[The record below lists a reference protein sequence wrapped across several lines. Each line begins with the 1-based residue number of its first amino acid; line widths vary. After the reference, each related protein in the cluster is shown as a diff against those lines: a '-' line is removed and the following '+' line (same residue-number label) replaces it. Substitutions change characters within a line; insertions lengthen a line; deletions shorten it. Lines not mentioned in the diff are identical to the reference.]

1 VPVTRWWQYQ
11 AERFPLLRH
20 ALLVTLTTA
29 CVLAFVSGARGA
41 APEWHWLL
49 PATFVNLLAFF
60 QLRVLDEFKDAETD
74 ARYRPE
80 RPVPRGLVR
89 LSELRT
95 LGLLAAA
102 LQLALVLALRPGLLP
117 LLLLCWGFMAL
128 MTAEFFIPR
137 WLKARPAAYLLSHQ
151 PIVPLLQLLASGWV
165 WAAPGRD
172 VPVTALVG
180 LALVSFGVGLTLEI
194 GRKIYA
200 PQQEREGVETYTAAW
215 GIPGALLAWLAGSGL
230 ACLSAAAF
238 SQGFWRGLPLLAWG
252 LAGWAAWTFRQERTP
267 RAAARIEAVSAAVVL
282 VSYLALALGRA
293 T

>member
-1 VPVTRWWQYQ
+1 MNRWWQYQ

-49 PATFVNLLAFF
+49 PAVTVNLLAFF
-60 QLRVLDEFKDAETD
+60 QLRVLDEFKDADID

-95 LGLLAAA
+95 LGLLAAT
-102 LQLALVLALRPGLLP
+102 LQLALVLALRPALWP

-128 MTAEFFIPR
+128 MTAEFFVPH

-165 WAAPGRD
+165 WAAPGHG

-180 LALVSFGVGLTLEI
+180 LALVSFGAGLTLEI

-200 PQQEREGVETYTAAW
+200 PEQEREGVETYTAAW
-215 GIPGALLAWLAGSGL
+215 GLAGALLAWLAGAGL
-230 ACLSAAAF
+230 ACLGAAAF
-238 SQGFWRGLPLLAWG
+238 AQGFWRGLPLLAWG
-252 LAGWAAWTFRQERTP
+252 LAGWAAWTFRRDPTP
-267 RAAARIEAVSAAVVL
+267 RAAARIEAVSAAAVL
-282 VSYLALALGRA
+282 VSYLTLALGQSP
-293 T
+293 